1 MSENKK
7 LNEQIAQDFYDNF
20 KGQLGEEEL
29 SHAVE
34 VIKCTEN
41 KYHTTG
47 SLMCAAF
54 YFRVTVERSDTVKK
68 QFIGNGGGLG
78 CPGAAALIGDVYTN
92 DLEKLY
98 RDTCSFEL
106 NIAAAY
112 TSVLF
117 FDNKSRLLGHYQAG
131 AVTTVIGGLGGGTGK
146 WQ

>member
-20 KGQLGEEEL
+20 KEKLGAEEL
-29 SHAVE
+29 GQAVE
-34 VIKCTEN
+34 AIKCTAN
-41 KYHTTG
+41 KYHTIG
-47 SLMCAAF
+47 SLICAAV
-54 YFRVTVERSDTVKK
+54 YFRITVGPSDAVKK
-68 QFIGNGGGLG
+68 QFTGNGGGAG
-78 CPGAAALIGDVYTN
+78 WPGTAALIGDLYTD

-106 NIAAAY
+106 NIAATY

-131 AVTTVIGGLGGGTGK
+131 AVTTSFGGLGGGKGK